1 MKKYFFILIA
11 LFLLLTI
18 GCVNAAEDAIS
29 GNATLGDA
37 DEISL
42 ESTDSNASVQSSKLQ
57 TNDLVKYYKNDSHFE
72 FKVLDGKNNPISNAK
87 VLLSV
92 NGRNYT
98 KTTNS
103 KGVGLLEIGLN
114 PGKYKITTF
123 YGNQS
128 KVNSINVLSRLSS
141 KDVTS
146 TYGKLTQLDVNVLS
160 KQGKVMKNKL
170 VTFKVNGVA
179 YKKYTNS
186 KGTATLPLN
195 LYAGTY
201 TITYAVDGISGKN
214 KYTVKN
220 NYKITTYKWNS
231 GADVTK
237 NKNIKSNIPDSALV
251 KKVIAAAKSGTPVI
265 KFQGGKGK
273 VVFITAGC
281 HGNEL
286 SSQVA
291 AMEMIKY
298 LEDHPVRG
306 TVYIMPFMNP
316 KATAANVRD
325 YGGVELNKKANV
337 KGTISYNTVQLIV
350 KFKCNAYG
358 DFHCTQPGGDPG
370 KDVAMG
376 TYSPTAKSA
385 TIAKYISKNSK
396 VKYLIYKKAGT
407 EYPGALEDVVN
418 LKGIPAVTCEVLTPH
433 GTIAK
438 GSVSISL
445 SMMKSLLKYNGLN
458 I

>member
-103 KGVGLLEIGLN
+103 KGVGLMEIGLN

-146 TYGKLTQLDVNVLS
+146 TYGKLT
-160 KQGKVMKNKL
+160 
-170 VTFKVNGVA
+170 
-179 YKKYTNS
+179 
-186 KGTATLPLN
+186 
-195 LYAGTY
+195 
-201 TITYAVDGISGKN
+201 
-214 KYTVKN
+214 
-220 NYKITTYKWNS
+220 
-231 GADVTK
+231 
-237 NKNIKSNIPDSALV
+237 
-251 KKVIAAAKSGTPVI
+251 
-265 KFQGGKGK
+265 
-273 VVFITAGC
+273 
-281 HGNEL
+281 
-286 SSQVA
+286 
-291 AMEMIKY
+291 
-298 LEDHPVRG
+298 
-306 TVYIMPFMNP
+306 
-316 KATAANVRD
+316 
-325 YGGVELNKKANV
+325 
-337 KGTISYNTVQLIV
+337 
-350 KFKCNAYG
+350 
-358 DFHCTQPGGDPG
+358 
-370 KDVAMG
+370 
-376 TYSPTAKSA
+376 
-385 TIAKYISKNSK
+385 
-396 VKYLIYKKAGT
+396 
-407 EYPGALEDVVN
+407 
-418 LKGIPAVTCEVLTPH
+418 
-433 GTIAK
+433 
-438 GSVSISL
+438 
-445 SMMKSLLKYNGLN
+445 
-458 I
+458 